1 MYTRASTCVAFFLV
15 SSSFFHFFSFFF
27 FLFFSSE
34 RTAFLGVSKR
44 ARQHPRCDTRG
55 AACNHL
61 NQCTYT
67 LYHSIII
74 YTGCTA
80 RTANVSRRYFIRKDS
95 RRRFAFPR
103 YPSISSVFLGP
114 TPRST
119 ALSVELRFFLGQ
131 RCIVTRRI
139 DAVLSDAYDCTRV
152 YTEFTRLV
160 FLFLLISSYRR

>member
-1 MYTRASTCVAFFLV
+1 MYRCEKVRVVYTCEYMRRFLSRFFF
-15 SSSFFHFFSFFF
+15 FFHFFF
-27 FLFFSSE
+27 FLFSFE

-44 ARQHPRCDTRG
+44 ARQRPRCDMRG

-114 TPRST
+114 THLVRPPFGQTAILSRST
-119 ALSVELRFFLGQ
+119 MHRYA
-131 RCIVTRRI
+131 
-139 DAVLSDAYDCTRV
+139 
-152 YTEFTRLV
+152 
-160 FLFLLISSYRR
+160 